1 MNEKKYTINGKEY
14 NVAINSYTGSYA
26 EVTVN
31 GTVYQVKIEDASSE
45 AQPAPS
51 VRPYEAPV
59 VEVQPQTVPAPV
71 PSGNARPVNAPLP
84 GVIIGV
90 KVKVGDVVKEGQAVA
105 ILEAMKMENE
115 IQAEFDGT
123 VVSVDVAEG
132 DSVLEGA
139 PIVTI
144 A

>member
-1 MNEKKYTINGKEY
+1 M
-14 NVAINSYTGSYA
+14 
-26 EVTVN
+26 
-31 GTVYQVKIEDASSE
+31 
-45 AQPAPS
+45 
-51 VRPYEAPV
+51 
-59 VEVQPQTVPAPV
+59 QPQTVPAPV
-71 PSGNARPVNAPLP
+71 PSGNARPVNSPLP
-84 GVIIGV
+84 GVIIGI

-115 IQAEFDGT
+115 IQAESGGT

>member
-1 MNEKKYTINGKEY
+1 MNEKKYTIKGKEY

-51 VRPYEAPV
+51 ARPYEAPV
-59 VEVQPQTVPAPV
+59 VEVQPQTVPTPV
-71 PSGNARPVNAPLP
+71 PAGSARPVNAPLP
-84 GVIIGV
+84 GVIIGI

-115 IQAEFDGT
+115 IQAEFGGT

>member
-1 MNEKKYTINGKEY
+1 MNAKKYIINDKEF

-31 GTVYQVKIEDASSE
+31 GILYQVKIEDASPAEQPDAVAASAVAPAVK
-45 AQPAPS
+45 AQPS
-51 VRPYEAPV
+51 
-59 VEVQPQTVPAPV
+59 PAPV
-71 PSGNARPVNAPLP
+71 PSGDAKQVTSPLP
-84 GVIIGV
+84 GVIIGI
-90 KVKVGDVVKEGQAVA
+90 KVKVGDVVKEGQALAV
-105 ILEAMKMENE
+105 LEAMKMENE
-115 IQAEFDGT
+115 IQAEFGGT